1 MTAPSIA
8 NTIAN
13 TITNTKQRV
22 VIIDTGCANVSSVRF
37 AIERL
42 GYQVQISKDPQ
53 VVLAADKLFLPGV
66 GTASEAMHN
75 LEQRDLVSLVK
86 QVTKPLLG
94 ICLGMQLLGKESQ
107 EHGQNGNDIIP
118 CLALCDASV
127 EKIQAEGLPLPHM
140 GWNTITPE
148 DNHPLFKDIPAGSYF
163 YFVHSYAMPVFDHR
177 DNQSGATIATTEYG
191 QPFTAAVQN
200 GNYYGVQFHPE
211 RSSKAGAQLIKNF
224 LEL

>member
-1 MTAPSIA
+1 MTAPS
-8 NTIAN
+8 IAN

-53 VVLAADKLFLPGV
+53 VVLTADKLFLPGV

-107 EHGQNGNDIIP
+107 EHSQNGNDIIP